1 MTKLRQFTTQTQIP
15 AGIFSGIEAF
25 WHNGEKWVIA
35 NGTVQRFHEA
45 PSTVQQ
51 PIWRAFTN
59 DKQSLAYLAKMGLT
73 KASETFDKWYRCVIG
88 GIDHVPDIL
97 NDKFSPDAYNNMCA
111 DHTCP
116 HRGRLC
122 SRATNLKN
130 FEIETIVALKSAK
143 NMKQAAEAIHVSL
156 PAIKSRIA
164 KMHINLNVPNT
175 VALMATATQLGI

>member
-1 MTKLRQFTTQTQIP
+1 MAKLQQFSEQNQIP

-25 WHNGEKWVIA
+25 WHEGEKWVIA

-59 DKQSLAYLAKMGLT
+59 DKQSLAYLSKMGLT

-97 NDKFSPDAYNNMCA
+97 KDKFSPDAYNNMCA
-111 DHTCP
+111 DHACP

-122 SRATNLKN
+122 GLASG
-130 FEIETIVALKSAK
+130 LKSRDVETLAILEHGES
-143 NMKQAAEAIHVSL
+143 MERAAQHLFITPRGV
-156 PAIKSRIA
+156 KSRVE
-164 KMHINLNVPNT
+164 KMKEKLNAPNMG
-175 VALMATATQLGI
+175 ALMAIAAQLGI